1 MKPVVAS
8 VVIDR
13 PPEDVFAYLDTL
25 RKRPEFTDHYL
36 VDWSF
41 SGPQRGVG
49 AKARTR
55 VHTSASNRDWV
66 DVEVVETKAPERI
79 VEHATGARGK
89 RLTVTTYALQPA
101 EGGGTAGRARDLGRE
116 GAAHRARDAPG
127 PAAVAAQGQQ
137 PGAAAAE
144 TSRGSDPVRNLEG
157 VRPR

>member
-1 MKPVVAS
+1 VKPVVAS

-66 DVEVVETKAPERI
+66 DVEVIEAKTPERI

-101 EGGGTAGRARDLGRE
+101 EGGSTRVELETWDEKAPRTERVMHPVQRPWLRRVSTRALRRLKENLER
-116 GAAHRARDAPG
+116 
-127 PAAVAAQGQQ
+127 
-137 PGAAAAE
+137 
-144 TSRGSDPVRNLEG
+144 SDPVEG
-157 VRPR
+157 SG

>member
-25 RKRPEFTDHYL
+25 RRRPEFTDHYL

-66 DVEVVETKAPERI
+66 DVELVETKTPERI

-101 EGGGTAGRARDLGRE
+101 EG
-116 GAAHRARDAPG
+116 AA
-127 PAAVAAQGQQ
+127 
-137 PGAAAAE
+137 
-144 TSRGSDPVRNLEG
+144 RGSSS
-157 VRPR
+157 RPGTRRRRAPSA